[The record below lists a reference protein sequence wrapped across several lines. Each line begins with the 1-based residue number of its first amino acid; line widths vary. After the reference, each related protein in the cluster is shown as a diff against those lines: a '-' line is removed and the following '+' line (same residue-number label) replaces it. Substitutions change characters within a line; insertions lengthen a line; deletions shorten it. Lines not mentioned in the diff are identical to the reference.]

1 MVSEIKT
8 WYKLLADLVRYNLKI
23 IFSGVFVYFAA
34 AAGLVLFLL
43 ILLVAYNTDA
53 VMPLPDSAYY
63 MLLLPGIVI
72 LLYPTAYGIQ
82 NDMDAKMME
91 VLIGIPNYRYKIW
104 VARMAI
110 VGLVE
115 FLITLIFCLIVDL
128 IFISMNVLEMAY
140 QLMYPFLFLSMLTFM
155 ISTLV
160 RSGPGT
166 AAVTIIIMLIFF
178 ILSGPLVESQWN
190 LFLNPFENPTD
201 ISGMIWMDRIL
212 YNRVVLVI
220 GTVIFSLVSLYSL
233 QKRHRFI

>member
-1 MVSEIKT
+1 MVSEIKI

-23 IFSGVFVYFAA
+23 IFSGVFIYFAA

-82 NDMDAKMME
+82 NDMDTKMME

-104 VARMAI
+104 VVRMAI

-115 FLITLIFCLIVDL
+115 LLITLVFCLIVDL
-128 IFISMNVLEMAY
+128 IFIPMNIFEMAY

-201 ISGMIWMDRIL
+201 ISEMIWMDRIL
-212 YNRVVLVI
+212 YNRVVLAI